1 MNGISRVLYLADRYR
16 TRIPKTVASSLPYG
30 DIIREVSELGS
41 SGAAVN
47 LRLSN
52 GQLTKLV
59 EEGSEGGDGSEEELR
74 LLIADLALGE
84 MELRK
89 EDMEIKEYLRFLD
102 NIKAFSDGHA
112 DLVQIGEIDLGTED
126 DTEVSIP
133 KFKTGFEPLDIL
145 TGGVYQGIT
154 IMMGKPGHG
163 KTSILLSIM
172 ETLRYTEVA
181 SSIWFYNVEI
191 PREMMLYKI
200 RPMRRRTQ
208 FTPEEDI
215 LYCGYYSLPEIIKA
229 VQDDPNPDRVLII
242 DGPDAMTGAAGEG
255 RRFALEAFMIEL
267 VKVKELLK
275 WIVISSQVRRKDRHI
290 TLESGAEAWAKA
302 WYADISVGITK
313 IGGTRDSQVK
323 MRIVKNRFGPSDREG
338 IFKYDFTD
346 LIYEDH
352 SMQDDDW

>member
-1 MNGISRVLYLADRYR
+1 MDGISRIIFLADRYR
-16 TRIPKTVASSLPYG
+16 TRVPKMVASSLPYG
-30 DIIREVSELGS
+30 DIIKEVSELGG
-41 SGAAVN
+41 SGAAAN

-52 GQLTKLV
+52 GQLRKLMKK
-59 EEGSEGGDGSEEELR
+59 GSEGGEGSEEEFR

-84 MELRK
+84 MEIRK
-89 EDMEIKEYLRFLD
+89 PDMEIKEYLRSLA
-102 NIKAFSDGHA
+102 NIKAFADGHA
-112 DLVQIGEIDLGTED
+112 DLVQVGEIDLGSDD
-126 DTEVSIP
+126 DTEVAIP
-133 KFKTGFEPLDIL
+133 KFRTGFEPLDIL

-154 IMMGKPGHG
+154 IVMGKPGHG
-163 KTSILLSIM
+163 KTSILLSLM

-215 LYCGYYSLPEIIKA
+215 LYCGYYSLPEIVKA
-229 VQDDPNPDRVLII
+229 VREDPNPDRVLII

-267 VKVKELLK
+267 VKIKEYLK
-275 WIVISSQVRRKDRHI
+275 WIVISSQVRRNDRSI

-302 WYADISVGITK
+302 WYADISIGITK
-313 IGGTRDSQVK
+313 IGGTRDSRIK
-323 MRIVKNRFGPSDREG
+323 MRVVKNRFGPSDREG
-338 IFKYDFTD
+338 IFDYDFTD
-346 LIYEDH
+346 LIYADQ
-352 SMQDDDW
+352 SMNEDDW